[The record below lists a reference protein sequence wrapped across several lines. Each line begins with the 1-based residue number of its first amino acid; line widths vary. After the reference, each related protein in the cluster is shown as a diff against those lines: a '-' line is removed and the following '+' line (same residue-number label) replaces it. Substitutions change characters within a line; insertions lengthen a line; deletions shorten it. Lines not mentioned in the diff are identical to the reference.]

1 MSAQATAT
9 SQGIAS
15 LGQPWPLGAE
25 QIGLPSAGEA
35 IGLDRPVGTMVAHE
49 AAILDAL
56 PASAGPAALFDAGAG
71 EACGLTLPRSPLD
84 ETDLALKR
92 GLDLVVGAAGL
103 PAGILLVAIALL
115 IRFPS
120 EGPVLFRQTHGGLHG
135 CPFEIDKFRTMT
147 VQENGT
153 AVVEA
158 RRGDPR
164 VTPLGRFLRS
174 SSLEELLLFNV
185 LEGDM
190 SMIGPRPHGVDR
202 ERDFA
207 LRVADYALRH
217 HVGPGITGWARVCG
231 YRGET
236 RTEDALARRIAL
248 DLHYIER

>member
-1 MSAQATAT
+1 MSAQAAAT

-15 LGQPWPLGAE
+15 LGQLWLLGAE
-25 QIGLPSAGEA
+25 QMGLPSAGEA
-35 IGLDRPVGTMVAHE
+35 IGLDLVVA
-49 AAILDAL
+49 AL
-56 PASAGPAALFDAGAG
+56 PVF
-71 EACGLTLPRSPLD
+71 
-84 ETDLALKR
+84 
-92 GLDLVVGAAGL
+92 L
-103 PAGILLVAIALL
+103 PAPLLVAIALL

-174 SSLEELLLFNV
+174 SSLDELLLFNV

-190 SMIGPRPHGVDR
+190 SMIGPQPHGVDR